1 MKRVFKKV
9 IQVAAAAMS
18 CMVIGTMGVP
28 VIASAAPSTAGYIWP
43 LQSKGTFTQGYKGV
57 NHTGVDIAIGY
68 GSNVVSMMDGRVKYV
83 QKWNGSKYDMQSYGN
98 LVIIYHP
105 SKGTSTYYAHL
116 SSINV
121 SNGQYVSAGQVI
133 GKVGSTG
140 ASKGN
145 HLHFELHLNAKSALN
160 TYGKSDGQ
168 RTNPLNYVSSNNIG
182 TGPAPAPSNKMALSG
197 ATYPT
202 TLQKGKPYPVKGTI
216 TSPSKITYVSAAV
229 YSTSG
234 KWETGGSTN
243 PNSYSYNL
251 AGLDNKVI
259 YNNLGTGTH
268 VYKVYAKNSSGQV
281 CLLSKLFTVT
291 SGYKAPYA
299 SGANAPTSIKCGKFF
314 GLKGMVYGNG
324 SNLQQVTAAVYTT
337 NGTWKTGRTINVN
350 TGSVDIAKSLDPYVV
365 FNHLPRGTYY
375 YKVIAKNA
383 AGTYTLV
390 NKQFKVY

>member
-1 MKRVFKKV
+1 MKRVFGKIAKV
-9 IQVAAAAMS
+9 AVAAMS
-18 CMVIGTMGVP
+18 CMAIGAMSIPAV
-28 VIASAAPSTAGYIWP
+28 ASAAPSWAGYIWP
-43 LQSKGTFTQGYKGV
+43 LQSTGKITQHYGHNG
-57 NHTGVDIAIGY
+57 HTGTDIAIGY
-68 GSNVVSMMDGRVKYV
+68 GSNVVAAMDGRVKYV
-83 QKWNGSKYDMQSYGN
+83 QKWNGSKYNMQSYGN
-98 LVIIYHP
+98 LVIVYHP

-140 ASKGN
+140 NSTGN
-145 HLHFELHLNAKSALN
+145 HLHFEMHLNAKSALN
-160 TYGKSDGQ
+160 TYGKSDGK
-168 RTNPLNYVSSNNIG
+168 RANPLTYVGPGNIG
-182 TGPAPAPSNKMALSG
+182 PNPVTSKMTLSG

-229 YSTSG
+229 YNTSG

-251 AGLDNKVI
+251 AGLDSKVI
-259 YNNLGTGTH
+259 YNNLGVGTH
-268 VYKVYAKNSSGQV
+268 VYKVYAKNSSGEV
-281 CLLSKLFTVT
+281 CLLSKQFTVT
-291 SGYKAPYA
+291 SGYKAPYV
-299 SGANAPTSIKCGKFF
+299 SGANAPSSIKCGKFF

-324 SNLQQVTAAVYTT
+324 SNLQQVTAAVYTP

>member
-1 MKRVFKKV
+1 MKRIGHFIKGLVGTLACGALLACGLAATAP
-9 IQVAAAAMS
+9 QQAQAAGMSVAQ
-18 CMVIGTMGVP
+18 
-28 VIASAAPSTAGYIWP
+28 
-43 LQSKGTFTQGYKGV
+43 LQSKFPNNAFWNHPGKGNSPDGYSWTPCKHSKHDYYGKCGCNSYNNAIQCMGFAYKLANDVYGTNARNWAKVYNLNSLKPGDIIRYHYNGHSIFV
-57 NHTGVDIAIGY
+57 TGVSGNTVTYGECLGDSGCKIRWNRTESKSSIG
-68 GSNVVSMMDGRVKYV
+68 KTLTYV
-83 QKWNGSKYDMQSYGN
+83 QSAPYSIPNGPSSKM
-98 LVIIYHP
+98 
-105 SKGTSTYYAHL
+105 T
-116 SSINV
+116 
-121 SNGQYVSAGQVI
+121 
-133 GKVGSTG
+133 
-140 ASKGN
+140 
-145 HLHFELHLNAKSALN
+145 
-160 TYGKSDGQ
+160 
-168 RTNPLNYVSSNNIG
+168 
-182 TGPAPAPSNKMALSG
+182 LSG

-229 YSTSG
+229 YNTSG

-251 AGLDNKVI
+251 AGLDSKVI
-259 YNNLGTGTH
+259 YNNLGVGTH
-268 VYKVYAKNSSGQV
+268 VYKVYAKNSSGEV
-281 CLLSKLFTVT
+281 CLLSKQFTVT
-291 SGYKAPYA
+291 SGYKAPYV
-299 SGANAPTSIKCGKFF
+299 SGANAPSSIKCGKFF

-324 SNLQQVTAAVYTT
+324 SNLQQVTAAVYTP